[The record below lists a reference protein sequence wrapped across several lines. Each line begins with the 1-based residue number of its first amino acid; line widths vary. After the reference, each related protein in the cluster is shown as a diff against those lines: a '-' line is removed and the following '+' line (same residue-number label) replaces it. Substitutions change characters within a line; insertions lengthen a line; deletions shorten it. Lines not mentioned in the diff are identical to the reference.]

1 MRETCYHC
9 AHADFKAESEST
21 MRGFA
26 KCGKAR
32 NTEERATFYHGGHGC
47 HLKDFWSGGSGFEA
61 APAAT
66 MAKRKNEFEKWR
78 TKGNNE

>member
-1 MRETCYHC
+1 MSITTKQTCYHC
-9 AHADFKAESEST
+9 LYADFKAESEGT

-32 NTEERATFYHGGHGC
+32 NTEERSKYYFGGYECDKG
-47 HLKDFWSGGSGFEA
+47 KFEA

-66 MAKRKNEFEKWR
+66 MAKRSEIFEKWR
-78 TKGNNE
+78 TRK

>member
-32 NTEERATFYHGGHGC
+32 NTEERAKYT
-47 HLKDFWSGGSGFEA
+47 S
-61 APAAT
+61 AAT
-66 MAKRKNEFEKWR
+66 SAIKVSLKPRRRQRWQNGKTNLKNGERKNDE
-78 TKGNNE
+78 NLY

>member
-1 MRETCYHC
+1 
-9 AHADFKAESEST
+9 

-32 NTEERATFYHGGHGC
+32 NTEERAKYYFGGYKCDKG
-47 HLKDFWSGGSGFEA
+47 KFEA

-66 MAKRKNEFEKWR
+66 MTKRKNEFEKWR
-78 TKGNNE
+78 MRK

>member
-1 MRETCYHC
+1 MKSETCYHC
-9 AHADFKAESEST
+9 VHADFKAESEST

-32 NTEERATFYHGGHGC
+32 NTEERAKYYFGGYKCDKG
-47 HLKDFWSGGSGFEA
+47 KFEA

-66 MAKRKNEFEKWR
+66 MAKRRSEFEKWR
-78 TKGNNE
+78 TRK

>member
-1 MRETCYHC
+1 MRSETCYHC
-9 AHADFKAESEST
+9 LHADFKAESEGA

-26 KCGKAR
+26 KCTKAR
-32 NTEERATFYHGGHGC
+32 NPEERSKYYFGGYECDKG
-47 HLKDFWSGGSGFEA
+47 KFEA

-66 MAKRKNEFEKWR
+66 MTKRSEIFEKWR